1 MNKHQKLNTIMMF
14 LDYLANKGIHL
25 VEQKSFDTTQKMWN
39 SKPTKVSDSHKT
51 LIKVAIQLERL
62 GLSDIELEINKHLQ
76 IVELT

>member
-1 MNKHQKLNTIMMF
+1 
-14 LDYLANKGIHL
+14 
-25 VEQKSFDTTQKMWN
+25 MWN